1 MQRTQW
7 IVVTSGILSS
17 VNILFLVSLKYED
30 GVSFEDSK
38 QKSNML
44 CNYLTLISIAIL
56 YKDNN
61 TRSLSKTRDNMR
73 KPEKVT
79 RENNR
84 QFLSFCVCTLLHK
97 EFSNTSKPRN
107 NNLYCLVLIQNM
119 TLQDK
124 E

>member
-61 TRSLSKTRDNMR
+61 TRSLSKTRDKMI
-73 KPEKVT
+73 EK
-79 RENNR
+79 
-84 QFLSFCVCTLLHK
+84 
-97 EFSNTSKPRN
+97 
-107 NNLYCLVLIQNM
+107 M
-119 TLQDK
+119 
-124 E
+124 